1 MGSFPGVKQERNADK
16 HPETVCKEDETNW
29 GEEDEVGGEESAP
42 GGNAHRSG
50 GNPRGEPTH
59 TGTARESGKQ
69 SQGERRAAPASST
82 RRKSGRFLFLTSL
95 YFLKPSR

>member
-1 MGSFPGVKQERNADK
+1 MRWVGRRRAPRGKSPQ
-16 HPETVCKEDETNW
+16 
-29 GEEDEVGGEESAP
+29 DEVGGEESAP

-50 GNPRGEPTH
+50 GNPGGGAHPHRDS
-59 TGTARESGKQ
+59 RESGKQ